1 MASFLPEVMS
11 SAHVNIS
18 NIGRKAMV
26 RISYHQ

>member
-26 RISYHQ
+26 RISYH